1 MWGMRD
7 VNFFT
12 KPVDKW
18 QRKYE
23 ALRASFVDRLPDHIV
38 AERFGFSVGYLRVLR
53 HQFRHEKID
62 FSEAVAEGSR
72 PRRRVDAATR
82 QKIVEWR
89 QRELSAGDIAQLLN
103 QEAIDISVRTIKRI
117 LAEEG
122 FKKLPRRTQL
132 KIGRTIRGA
141 EVPEVATPVA
151 VGRLDGQRF
160 ESTGAGVFL
169 FAPFIAQL
177 NFDTV
182 IKEAKLPESKSLSAS
197 NYLFSI
203 LALKL
208 LGTERYA
215 HVDGHVFDPGLGLF
229 AGLNVLP
236 KCTALSTYSYSLDAD
251 HLLRLQDAFIRQVM
265 RLGLCSGSIINLDFH
280 TIPHFGDESVLQEHW
295 AGARGKRMKGALTL
309 LAQDADSRLILFSA
323 ADIQRSEADDQ
334 ILAFLSF
341 WQGIK
346 KPMESTFIFDSKLT
360 TYENLSE
367 LNHQKIR
374 FITLR
379 RRGHKL
385 VAESENLEPWR
396 RITIPHDKRKYPQPM
411 VHESRI
417 ELRGYDGEVRQIIVR
432 GNGREKP
439 AFLITNDFEMPA
451 ELLVGNYARRWRVEN
466 GIAEAV
472 KFFHLNALSSPIL
485 IKVHFD
491 VIMTMIADT
500 LYCRLAQQ
508 LRGFEDCDA
517 PKIFRNFVKGGGS
530 VEVRDGN
537 INVKF
542 SKRAHNPVLRSV
554 AWSTLPKQMPW
565 LNGANLSFQFS

>member
-1 MWGMRD
+1 MRD
-7 VNFFT
+7 ANFFT

-23 ALRASFVDRLPDHIV
+23 ALRASFVDRLPDNIV
-38 AERFGFSVGYLRVLR
+38 AERFGLTVGYLRVLR
-53 HQFRHEKID
+53 HQFRHDKID
-62 FSEAVAEGSR
+62 FSEAVAESGR

-89 QRELSAGDIAQLLN
+89 HRELSAGDIAQLLN
-103 QEAIDISVRTIKRI
+103 QEAIDISVRTIERI

-151 VGRLDGQRF
+151 VGQLEGQRF
-160 ESTGAGVFL
+160 ASAGAGVFL
-169 FAPFIAQL
+169 FAPFITQL

-182 IKEAKLPESKSLSAS
+182 VKEAKLPESKSLSAS

-265 RLGLCSGSIINLDFH
+265 RLGLCPGSIINLDFH

-385 VAESENLEPWR
+385 VAETENLEPWR

-439 AFLITNDFEMPA
+439 TFLITNDFEMPA

-485 IKVHFD
+485 IKIHFD

-517 PKIFRNFVKGGGS
+517 PKIFRNFVKGGGT

-542 SKRAHNPVLRSV
+542 SKRAHNPILRAV
-554 AWSTLPKQMPW
+554 AWSLLPQQIPW
-565 LNGANLSFQFS
+565 LNGANLSLQFS

>member
-1 MWGMRD
+1 MRD
-7 VNFFT
+7 ANFFT
-12 KPVDKW
+12 QPADKW

-23 ALRASFVDRLPDHIV
+23 AMRASFVDRLPDQIV

-62 FSEAVAEGSR
+62 FSEALSGDIR
-72 PRRRVDAATR
+72 PRRRVDATTR
-82 QKIVEWR
+82 QKIITWR

-103 QEAIDISVRTIKRI
+103 QEAIDISVRTIERI

-132 KIGRTIRGA
+132 KIGRTIRGE
-141 EVPEVATPVA
+141 EVPEVAAPVA
-151 VGRLDGQRF
+151 AGRLEEQRF
-160 ESTGAGVFL
+160 ESAGAGVFL

-177 NFDTV
+177 HLDAV
-182 IKEAKLPESKSLSAS
+182 IKAAKLPESKSLSAI
-197 NYLFSI
+197 NYFFSI

-215 HVDGHVFDPGLGLF
+215 HVGEHVFDPGPGLF

-251 HLLRLQDAFIRQVM
+251 HLLRLQDAFVRQVM

-309 LAQDADSRLILFSA
+309 LAQDADSRLILFTA

-367 LNHQKIR
+367 LNRQKIR

-385 VAESENLEPWR
+385 VEETENLEPWK

-411 VHESRI
+411 VHESTI

-439 AFLITNDFEMPA
+439 AFLITNDFQMPV

-485 IKVHFD
+485 IKIHFD

-517 PKIFRNFVKGGGS
+517 SKIFRNFVKGGGT

-542 SKRAHNPVLRSV
+542 AKRAHNPVLRSV
-554 AWSTLPKQMPW
+554 DWSSLPKQIPW
-565 LNGANLSFQFS
+565 LKGANLSLQFS

>member
-1 MWGMRD
+1 MRD
-7 VNFFT
+7 ANFFT

-23 ALRASFVDRLPDHIV
+23 ALRASFVDRLPDNIV
-38 AERFGFSVGYLRVLR
+38 AERFGLTVGYLRVLR

-89 QRELSAGDIAQLLN
+89 HRELSAGDIAQLLN
-103 QEAIDISVRTIKRI
+103 QEAIDISVRTIERV

-151 VGRLDGQRF
+151 VGQLEGQRF
-160 ESTGAGVFL
+160 ESAGAGVFL
-169 FAPFIAQL
+169 FAPFITQL

-182 IKEAKLPESKSLSAS
+182 VKEAKLPESKSLSAS

-280 TIPHFGDESVLQEHW
+280 TIPHFSDQSVLQEHW

-439 AFLITNDFEMPA
+439 TFLITNDFEMPA

-485 IKVHFD
+485 IKIHFD

-517 PKIFRNFVKGGGS
+517 PKIFRNFVKGGGT

-542 SKRAHNPVLRSV
+542 SKRAHNPILRSV
-554 AWSTLPKQMPW
+554 AWSILPQQMPW
-565 LNGANLSFQFS
+565 LNGANLSLQFS

>member
-1 MWGMRD
+1 MRD
-7 VNFFT
+7 ANFFT
-12 KPVDKW
+12 KPADKW

-23 ALRASFVDRLPDHIV
+23 AMRASFVDRLPDQIV

-53 HQFRHEKID
+53 HQFRHDKID
-62 FSEAVAEGSR
+62 FSEAVAEGSS

-82 QKIVEWR
+82 QKIVAWR

-103 QEAIDISVRTIKRI
+103 QEAIDISVRTIERI

-122 FKKLPRRTQL
+122 FKKLPLRTQL

-141 EVPEVATPVA
+141 EVPEVAAPVA
-151 VGRLDGQRF
+151 VGRLEEQRF
-160 ESTGAGVFL
+160 ESAGAGVFL

-177 NFDTV
+177 NLDAV
-182 IKEAKLPESKSLSAS
+182 IKAAKLPESKSLSAI
-197 NYLFSI
+197 NYFLSI

-208 LGTERYA
+208 LSTERYA
-215 HVDGHVFDPGLGLF
+215 HVGEHVFDPGLGLF

-236 KCTALSTYSYSLDAD
+236 KCTTLSTYSYSLDAD

-309 LAQDADSRLILFSA
+309 LAQDAESRLILFTA

-367 LNHQKIR
+367 LNRQKIR

-385 VAESENLEPWR
+385 VEETENLEPWK

-411 VHESRI
+411 VHESTI

-439 AFLITNDFEMPA
+439 VFLITNDFQMPV

-485 IKVHFD
+485 IKIHFD

-517 PKIFRNFVKGGGS
+517 PKIFRNFVKGGGT

-542 SKRAHNPVLRSV
+542 AKRAHNPVLRSV
-554 AWSTLPKQMPW
+554 DWSNLPKQIPW
-565 LNGANLSFQFS
+565 LNGANLSLQFS

>member
-1 MWGMRD
+1 MRD
-7 VNFFT
+7 ADFFT

-23 ALRASFVDRLPDHIV
+23 ALRASFVERLPDHIV
-38 AERFGFSVGYLRVLR
+38 AERFGLSVGYLRVLR

-72 PRRRVDAATR
+72 PRRRIDAATR
-82 QKIVEWR
+82 QKIVAWR
-89 QRELSAGDIAQLLN
+89 QRELSAGDISQLLH
-103 QEAIDISVRTIKRI
+103 QEAIDISVRTIERI

-132 KIGRTIRGA
+132 KIGRTIGGA
-141 EVPEVATPVA
+141 EAPEAAAPVA
-151 VGRLDGQRF
+151 IERLEGQRF
-160 ESTGAGVFL
+160 ESAGAGVFL

-177 NFDTV
+177 NLDAV
-182 IKEAKLPESKSLSAS
+182 IKEAKLPESKSLSAT

-215 HVDGHVFDPGLGLF
+215 HVDGHVFDPGPGLF

-265 RLGLCSGSIINLDFH
+265 RLALCSGSIINLDFH

-341 WQGIK
+341 WRGIK
-346 KPMESTFIFDSKLT
+346 KPMDSTFIFDSKLT

-367 LNHQKIR
+367 LNHQKIG

-385 VAESENLEPWR
+385 VAETEKLAPWK

-417 ELRGYDGEVRQIIVR
+417 ALRGYVGEVRQIIVR

-500 LYCRLAQQ
+500 LYCRLARQ

-517 PKIFRNFVKGGGS
+517 PKIFRNFVKGGGT
-530 VEVRDGN
+530 VEVRNGN
-537 INVKF
+537 INVKL

-554 AWSTLPKQMPW
+554 SWSTLPKQMPW
-565 LNGANLSFQFS
+565 LNGANLSFQFG

>member
-1 MWGMRD
+1 MRD
-7 VNFFT
+7 ANFFT

-23 ALRASFVDRLPDHIV
+23 ALRASFVERLPDRIV
-38 AERFGFSVGYLRVLR
+38 AERFGYSIGHLRVLR

-89 QRELSAGDIAQLLN
+89 HRELSAGDIAQLLN
-103 QEAIDISVRTIKRI
+103 QEAIDISVRTIERI

-151 VGRLDGQRF
+151 VGQLEGQRF
-160 ESTGAGVFL
+160 ESAGAGVFL
-169 FAPFIAQL
+169 FAPFITQL

-334 ILAFLSF
+334 IFAFLSF

-360 TYENLSE
+360 TYQNLSE

-385 VAESENLEPWR
+385 VAESENLEPWK
-396 RITIPHDKRKYPQPM
+396 RITIPHEKRKYQQPM
-411 VHESRI
+411 VHESRL

-439 AFLITNDFEMPA
+439 TFLITNDFEMPA

-485 IKVHFD
+485 IKIHFD

-500 LYCRLAQQ
+500 LYCRLAHQ

-517 PKIFRNFVKGGGS
+517 PKIFRNFVKGGGT

-554 AWSTLPKQMPW
+554 AWTTLPKQMPW
-565 LNGANLSFQFS
+565 LDGANLSLQFS

>member
-1 MWGMRD
+1 MRD
-7 VNFFT
+7 ANFFT

-23 ALRASFVDRLPDHIV
+23 ALRASFVERLPDHIV
-38 AERFGFSVGYLRVLR
+38 AERFGLSVGYLRVLR

-62 FSEAVAEGSR
+62 FAEAVAEGSR
-72 PRRRVDAATR
+72 PRRRIDAATR
-82 QKIVEWR
+82 QKIVAWR
-89 QRELSAGDIAQLLN
+89 QRELSAGDIAQLLH
-103 QEAIDISVRTIKRI
+103 QEAIDISVRTIERI

-132 KIGRTIRGA
+132 KIGRTIRGT

-151 VGRLDGQRF
+151 IERLEGQRF
-160 ESTGAGVFL
+160 ESAGAGVFL

-177 NFDTV
+177 NFAAV
-182 IKEAKLPESKSLSAS
+182 IKEAKLPESKSLSAT

-251 HLLRLQDAFIRQVM
+251 HLLRLQEAFIRQVM
-265 RLGLCSGSIINLDFH
+265 RLALCSGSIINLDFH
-280 TIPHFGDESVLQEHW
+280 TIPHFGEESVLQEHW
-295 AGARGKRMKGALTL
+295 AGARGRRMKGALTL

-341 WQGIK
+341 WRGIK
-346 KPMESTFIFDSKLT
+346 KPMDSTFIFDSKLT

-385 VAESENLEPWR
+385 VAEAEKLGPWK

-417 ELRGYDGEVRQIIVR
+417 ALRGYVGEVRQIIVR

-537 INVKF
+537 IKVKF

-565 LNGANLSFQFS
+565 LNGANLSFQFG

>member
-1 MWGMRD
+1 MRD
-7 VNFFT
+7 ANFFT

-18 QRKYE
+18 QRKFE
-23 ALRASFVDRLPDHIV
+23 ALRASFVERLPDHIV
-38 AERFGFSVGYLRVLR
+38 AERFGLSVGYLRVLR

-72 PRRRVDAATR
+72 PRRRIDAATR
-82 QKIVEWR
+82 QKIVAWR
-89 QRELSAGDIAQLLN
+89 QRELSAGDIAQLLH
-103 QEAIDISVRTIKRI
+103 QEAVDISVRTIERI

-132 KIGRTIRGA
+132 KIGRTIGGA
-141 EVPEVATPVA
+141 EVPEAAAPVA
-151 VGRLDGQRF
+151 IERLEGQRF
-160 ESTGAGVFL
+160 ESAGAGVFL

-177 NFDTV
+177 NLDAV
-182 IKEAKLPESKSLSAS
+182 IKEAKLPESKSLSAT

-265 RLGLCSGSIINLDFH
+265 RLALCSGSIINLDFH

-341 WQGIK
+341 WRGIK
-346 KPMESTFIFDSKLT
+346 KPMDSTFIFDSKLT

-367 LNHQKIR
+367 LNHQKIG

-385 VAESENLEPWR
+385 VAETEKLAPWK

-417 ELRGYDGEVRQIIVR
+417 ALRGYVGEVRQIIVR

-500 LYCRLAQQ
+500 LYCRLARQ

-517 PKIFRNFVKGGGS
+517 AKIFRNFVKGGGT

-537 INVKF
+537 ITVKF

>member
-1 MWGMRD
+1 MRD
-7 VNFFT
+7 ANFFT

-23 ALRASFVDRLPDHIV
+23 ALRASFVDRLPDNIV
-38 AERFGFSVGYLRVLR
+38 AERFGLTVGYLRVLR

-89 QRELSAGDIAQLLN
+89 HRELSAGDIAQLLN
-103 QEAIDISVRTIKRI
+103 QEAIDISVRTIERI

-151 VGRLDGQRF
+151 VGQLEGQRF
-160 ESTGAGVFL
+160 ESAGAGVFL
-169 FAPFIAQL
+169 FAPFITQL

-182 IKEAKLPESKSLSAS
+182 VKEAKLPESKSLSAS

-215 HVDGHVFDPGLGLF
+215 HVDGHVFNPGLGLF

-251 HLLRLQDAFIRQVM
+251 HLVRLQDAFIRQVM

-280 TIPHFGDESVLQEHW
+280 TIPHFGDQSVLQEHW

-334 ILAFLSF
+334 IFAFLSF

-367 LNHQKIR
+367 LNHRKIR

-439 AFLITNDFEMPA
+439 TFLITNDFEMPA

-485 IKVHFD
+485 IKIHFD

-517 PKIFRNFVKGGGS
+517 PKIFRNFVKGGGT

-537 INVKF
+537 INIKF
-542 SKRAHNPVLRSV
+542 SKRAHNPILRSV
-554 AWSTLPKQMPW
+554 AWSLLPQQMPW
-565 LNGANLSFQFS
+565 LNGANLSLQFS

>member
-1 MWGMRD
+1 MRD
-7 VNFFT
+7 ANFFT
-12 KPVDKW
+12 KPINKW

-23 ALRASFVDRLPDHIV
+23 AMRASFVDRLPDQIV

-62 FSEAVAEGSR
+62 FSEALSEGSR
-72 PRRRVDAATR
+72 PKRRVDAATR
-82 QKIVEWR
+82 QKIVAWR

-103 QEAIDISVRTIKRI
+103 QEAIDISVRTIERI

-141 EVPEVATPVA
+141 EVPEVAAPIT
-151 VGRLDGQRF
+151 VGQLVEQRF
-160 ESTGAGVFL
+160 ESAGAGVFL
-169 FAPFIAQL
+169 FAPFIAGL
-177 NFDTV
+177 NLDAV
-182 IKEAKLPESKSLSAS
+182 IKAAKLPESKSLSAT
-197 NYLFSI
+197 NYFLSI

-215 HVDGHVFDPGLGLF
+215 HVGEHVFDPGLGLF

-251 HLLRLQDAFIRQVM
+251 HLLRLQDAFVRQVM

-309 LAQDADSRLILFSA
+309 LAQDAESRLILFTA

-367 LNHQKIR
+367 LNRQKIR

-385 VAESENLEPWR
+385 VEETESLEPWR

-411 VHESRI
+411 VHESTI
-417 ELRGYDGEVRQIIVR
+417 ELRGYEGEVRQIIVR

-439 AFLITNDFEMPA
+439 AFLITNDFTMPV

-485 IKVHFD
+485 IKIHFD

-500 LYCRLAQQ
+500 LYYRLAQQ

-565 LNGANLSFQFS
+565 LNGANLSLQFS